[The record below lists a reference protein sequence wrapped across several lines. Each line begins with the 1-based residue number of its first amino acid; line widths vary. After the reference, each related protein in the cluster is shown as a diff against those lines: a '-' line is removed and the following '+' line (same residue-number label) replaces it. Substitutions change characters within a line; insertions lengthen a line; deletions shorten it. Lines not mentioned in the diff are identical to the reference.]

1 MEKFKDLPN
10 TPGFRF
16 IGFGYDVNGCRD
28 KGECEVYKNPDGT
41 HSVRG
46 HFDFS
51 HLVGWEHIKTAP
63 EKSRLTSGCSSTSA
77 PQTMPCICVLAD
89 KPHYS
94 NVCRGK
100 VVAVSLSLI
109 VNASCPIHK
118 HYFTLEAGA

>member
-63 EKSRLTSGCSSTSA
+63 EKSRLTSGCSSTLPPRTA
-77 PQTMPCICVLAD
+77 PCNQWKDVSCCPGGNSLECGENPCIIHLAN
-89 KPHYS
+89 YT
-94 NVCRGK
+94 N
-100 VVAVSLSLI
+100 
-109 VNASCPIHK
+109 N
-118 HYFTLEAGA
+118 F